1 MYMIGPF
8 TIDYYVNM
16 SWKNHFIL
24 QNNNTANWLKIQVD
38 SIFIEQP
45 VLPYKTRL
53 KVWEISSL
61 YTHISSLQK

>member
-16 SWKNHFIL
+16 SCKNHFIL

-38 SIFIEQP
+38 SIFIE
-45 VLPYKTRL
+45 
-53 KVWEISSL
+53 
-61 YTHISSLQK
+61 

>member
-24 QNNNTANWLKIQVD
+24 QNNNTANCLKIQVD

-45 VLPYKTRL
+45 VLPYKTR
-53 KVWEISSL
+53 
-61 YTHISSLQK
+61 